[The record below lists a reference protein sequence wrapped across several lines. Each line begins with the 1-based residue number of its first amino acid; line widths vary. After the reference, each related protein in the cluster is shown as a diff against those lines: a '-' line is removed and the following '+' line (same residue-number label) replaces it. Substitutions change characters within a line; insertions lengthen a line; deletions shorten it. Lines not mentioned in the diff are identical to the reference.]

1 MGATEFF
8 QGVGH
13 SLGYPIEYSL
23 CMVADLKQV
32 RQPGQSEDP
41 GPESIA
47 EPLRQ
52 KLFTALVIAKLKPR
66 HGSFQKCPA
75 PRCLENTQLPTV
87 KKQLP
92 TVKSA
97 LKSP

>member
-13 SLGYPIEYSL
+13 SLGYPLEYSL

-41 GPESIA
+41 GPFANSFFPALGIA
-47 EPLRQ
+47 W
-52 KLFTALVIAKLKPR
+52 LKCGMDHIRNAQLP
-66 HGSFQKCPA
+66 GGWK
-75 PRCLENTQLPTV
+75 TQLPTG